1 MKHRKQSISKLEAK
15 EKTKRPG
22 SYLSAEI
29 WKELM
34 CGGSEE
40 AEDIFAKPKD
50 YTIYLQKQEF
60 YVRNN

>member
-1 MKHRKQSISKLEAK
+1 MRHCKLNTSKLEAK
-15 EKTKRPG
+15 EKIKRLG
-22 SYLSAEI
+22 SYLGAEI

-34 CGGSEE
+34 CGEYEE
-40 AEDIFAKPKD
+40 AEDIFPKPKN